1 MPGCEYFIANTFAHL
16 LGGLF
21 ITGISSENSVIDDI
35 QHKPITHLATIVIV
49 LVLLFATMNASV
61 GPIKY
66 GLFGLLCIVIGQTLA
81 AAAQRLKQKGVL
93 SNTLLTVAGIFS
105 VMTVIGLIDNQNM
118 LSLGIYLSAGL
129 IALLI
134 SMVGVALFA
143 TDKEDQHTMSTWLSR
158 ALVLL
163 FTLYIGF
170 DIQTLKANA
179 AACDDTPDY
188 VNESISLYLDI
199 INIFSG
205 VSALED

>member
-49 LVLLFATMNASV
+49 LVVLFATMNASV

-66 GLFGLLCIVIGQTLA
+66 GLFGLLCIVVGQALA
-81 AAAQRLKQKGVL
+81 AAAKRLKQKGVL
-93 SNTLLTVAGIFS
+93 SNTLLIVAGIFS
-105 VMTVIGLIDNQNM
+105 AMTVIGLIDNQNM
-118 LSLGIYLSAGL
+118 LSLGIYLSAAL
-129 IALLI
+129 IVLLI

-143 TDKEDQHTMSTWLSR
+143 TDKEDQNTMSTWLSR

-170 DIQTLKANA
+170 DIQILKENA

-188 VNESISLYLDI
+188 VNESINLYLDI
-199 INIFSG
+199 INIFQ
-205 VSALED
+205 AYLP